1 MDYLTETVVDST
13 AQQDDFI
20 EERINKLTKELES
33 STHQD
38 HRDFSTL
45 KTTPFA
51 LSSNPPDVMNFDER
65 TLPWIQAMSKL
76 TEEQGEQ
83 LTILTE
89 QARRLV
95 AENEELRRRNIVMSR
110 SKQQKSNDLS
120 FLQSEATTDPS
131 IMEGKQQ
138 LPQDPA
144 MLNQENACLTEQ
156 LLLTEKE
163 VEHQRDLLENR
174 QQTIEALNEKLLNF
188 SSRHDKLQSQMRQV
202 QQDKSICEEQLV
214 ITTSRAQFNE
224 ESFQQIQIELD
235 GERLRSIDLEARSK
249 DLSCEKEALL
259 AEAEQL
265 STKLSATVTSLFETK
280 HTLGVTLS
288 EVDSLKEQLRSKNKY
303 ISSIEVESMQR
314 ETLAAALK
322 IQIQTIQGEEA
333 NIINLYELARKE
345 LQESELEADKLK
357 SINAIL
363 KEKLQRLQNE
373 HKIVIQT
380 KWKELGKIVEDL
392 KQHHEGEMKSH
403 DAERRKLN
411 TENANIRYELESLGN
426 EKTGIQDKYNQ
437 TWRTLKE
444 QKEHSQTHFKEF
456 LIRITDAEERWE
468 QEKATR
474 LNTEHQLKTVNNE
487 LTICKELQ
495 LVLQNR
501 CHERQKV
508 MEADLKSL
516 RSRNHELQQLVKQA
530 TTKNAN
536 LCEALEQGR
545 KDSQE
550 KIDAAMIECNL
561 SIDALKLE
569 LHEGKVQANREMIKL
584 QEECRKKQQT
594 IEALQKDSRNTLDC
608 IDRKLRDER
617 EISKRL
623 RKSNEEL
630 ATRMNSLV
638 ANSSFSKLS
647 LGEAKDK
654 IDLLEFEL
662 EHTNFKL
669 ATIGRQ
675 LSKKIQDRQDRV
687 SRIGNRL

>member
-1 MDYLTETVVDST
+1 
-13 AQQDDFI
+13 
-20 EERINKLTKELES
+20 
-33 STHQD
+33 
-38 HRDFSTL
+38 
-45 KTTPFA
+45 
-51 LSSNPPDVMNFDER
+51 
-65 TLPWIQAMSKL
+65 
-76 TEEQGEQ
+76 
-83 LTILTE
+83 
-89 QARRLV
+89 
-95 AENEELRRRNIVMSR
+95 
-110 SKQQKSNDLS
+110 
-120 FLQSEATTDPS
+120 
-131 IMEGKQQ
+131 
-138 LPQDPA
+138 
-144 MLNQENACLTEQ
+144 
-156 LLLTEKE
+156 
-163 VEHQRDLLENR
+163 
-174 QQTIEALNEKLLNF
+174 
-188 SSRHDKLQSQMRQV
+188 
-202 QQDKSICEEQLV
+202 
-214 ITTSRAQFNE
+214 
-224 ESFQQIQIELD
+224 
-235 GERLRSIDLEARSK
+235 
-249 DLSCEKEALL
+249 
-259 AEAEQL
+259 
-265 STKLSATVTSLFETK
+265 
-280 HTLGVTLS
+280 
-288 EVDSLKEQLRSKNKY
+288 
-303 ISSIEVESMQR
+303 MQR

-392 KQHHEGEMKSH
+392 KQHHEGEMKSQ
-403 DAERRKLN
+403 
-411 TENANIRYELESLGN
+411 
-426 EKTGIQDKYNQ
+426 KTGIQDKYNQ